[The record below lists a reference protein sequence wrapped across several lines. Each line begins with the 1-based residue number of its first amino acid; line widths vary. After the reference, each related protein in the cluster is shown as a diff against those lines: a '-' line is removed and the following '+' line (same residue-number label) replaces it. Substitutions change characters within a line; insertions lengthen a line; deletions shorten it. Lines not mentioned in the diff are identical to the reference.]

1 MSQPASTALQ
11 QEIALELQVTQTFD
25 AQQEIERRVA
35 FLAER
40 LTSTGLRSLVLGI
53 SGGVD
58 STTAGRLC
66 QLAVERARAAGHDA
80 TFYAMR
86 LPYGVQADEKDAQLA
101 LGFIEADRVL
111 TVDVKPASD
120 AALETALAGGTV
132 FRDAHHQDFVQGNIK
147 ARQRMIA
154 QYAVAGAHDGLV
166 VGTDHAAEAVS
177 GFFTKFGDGAADLVP
192 LTGLTKRR
200 VRAVADVLGA
210 PAELVWKTPRRTWR
224 PSTRAR
230 PTRTR
235 SGSRTTTSTT
245 SWKAS
250 RSMSGPSTRS
260 CAATAS
266 PSTSVSCRSRRSGT
280 AACHAAGV
288 RRRGGVVSI
297 RAHTRRPSG
306 PASVPQLETPGT
318 AASRTRTSSSGSA
331 AVWLS
336 TTTRS
341 ISSWSATCRL
351 IRLPESATAAPTS
364 SATICSTGAS
374 SGRV

>member
-1 MSQPASTALQ
+1 MSRPASTVLQ
-11 QEIALELQVTQTFD
+11 QEIARDLQVSETFD
-25 AQQEIERRVA
+25 AHREIERRVA

-66 QLAVERARAAGHDA
+66 QLAVERVREAGHEA

-101 LGFIEADRVL
+101 LGFIQADRVL

-120 AALETALAGGTV
+120 AALEAALAGGTA

-210 PAELVWKTPRRTWR
+210 PAELVWKTPTADLETLD
-224 PSTRAR
+224 PGKADEDALGVTYDDIDDFLEGKPVDERAFD
-230 PTRTR
+230 TI
-235 SGSRTTTSTT
+235 
-245 SWKAS
+245 
-250 RSMSGPSTRS
+250 
-260 CAATAS
+260 
-266 PSTSVSCRSRRSGT
+266 
-280 AACHAAGV
+280 V
-288 RRRGGVVSI
+288 RRYRLTDHK
-297 RAHTRRPSG
+297 R
-306 PASVPQLETPGT
+306 QLP
-318 AASRTRTSSSGSA
+318 
-331 AVWLS
+331 V
-336 TTTRS
+336 
-341 ISSWSATCRL
+341 
-351 IRLPESATAAPTS
+351 AP
-364 SATICSTGAS
+364 
-374 SGRV
+374 